1 MLNKIWTFLRNKYFL
16 MILRLT
22 VAAFFLWWVMKDI
35 RFSELK
41 KLTWHGLLIGVIAA
55 AACVLFQVYLTALR
69 WRMLLKSQKI
79 SISVFRALSL
89 TFQGSMF
96 SMFMP
101 GGAVGGDV
109 LKAAFLTRETRSGQ
123 KIEGVTT
130 IFLDRVIGM
139 MGLFLLVL
147 ISGACC
153 LRQILDFKPE
163 ICLLVLI
170 LLAVCLAGLLAG
182 LVLLFQDLFF
192 RIRFFAFLL
201 NKADGLVH
209 GSLTRILKSVEVCR
223 RDRKTL
229 LLAFAAS
236 LLLLHPL
243 LIFSAFLVMRGV
255 SGGFPSILTGSLSFS
270 LGSTA
275 SVAPV
280 TPGGLGTRDKVIEVL
295 LQSFG
300 VDPGIASLT
309 PILYSIVLLSAPLL
323 GIVFFLL
330 DLRARHPEEPEKT
343 TAGPEE
349 FPDPPLLRGK

>member
-1 MLNKIWTFLRNKYFL
+1 MKNLSAFFRNKYVL
-16 MILRLT
+16 MGLRLA
-22 VAAFFLWWVMKDI
+22 VAALFLWWVMKDL

-41 KLTWHGLLIGVIAA
+41 KLTWQGVLIGVIAA
-55 AACVLFQVYLTALR
+55 AAAVLVQVSLTALR
-69 WRMLLKSQKI
+69 WRMLLKSQNI
-79 SISVFRALSL
+79 TISVYRALSL
-89 TFQGSMF
+89 TFQGAMF

-109 LKAAFLTRETRSGQ
+109 LKAAFLTRETRDGQ

-147 ISGACC
+147 LSGLCC
-153 LRQILDFKPE
+153 IKQVMGFKPE
-163 ICLLVLI
+163 IRFLVLI
-170 LLAVCLAGLLAG
+170 LMAVCLAGLLAG

-192 RIRFFAFLL
+192 RIRFLAFLL

-209 GSLTRILKSVEVCR
+209 GALTRILKSVEVCR

-229 LLAFAAS
+229 FLAFLAS
-236 LLLLHPL
+236 FLVLHPM

-255 SGGFPSILTGSLSFS
+255 AGEFPSLLPGFLSFS

-300 VDPGIASLT
+300 VDLGIASLT
-309 PILYSIVLLSAPLL
+309 PILYSIVLLSSPLL
-323 GIVFFLL
+323 GIIFFLL
-330 DLRARHPEEPEKT
+330 DLREHQEK
-343 TAGPEE
+343 
-349 FPDPPLLRGK
+349 K